1 MESVTR
7 QGKKGREK
15 SVRDTLLV
23 WECVLGRE
31 REKEREKVREEDITL
46 EKIRSC

>member
-7 QGKKGREK
+7 QGKKEREK
-15 SVRDTLLV
+15 SVRETLLV
-23 WECVLGRE
+23 RECVLGR
-31 REKEREKVREEDITL
+31 EREKVREEDITL